1 MEHNQMNVTQAL
13 NVIANALAEFRGS
26 FHEHQLIQKAF
37 QIIVTEIEKNK
48 QKDDEQTS

>member
-1 MEHNQMNVTQAL
+1 MTQMTVEQAL
-13 NVIANALAEFRGS
+13 NLISNALQLFKGTW
-26 FHEHQLIQKAF
+26 FEHMELQKAF